1 MNARELIL
9 EADRIAR
16 SLGMNQSEWSNR
28 AGMAPNGQTV
38 SRLMARGDCRV
49 STLLSLLRPM
59 GYQLTITK
67 GGTQDGPDPGT

>member
-1 MNARELIL
+1 MEARELIL

-16 SLGMNQSEWSNR
+16 NHGMNQSEWSNR

-49 STLLSLLRPM
+49 STLIALLRPL
-59 GYQLTITK
+59 GYRLTITK
-67 GGTQDGPDPGT
+67 GDTQDGPDPRA